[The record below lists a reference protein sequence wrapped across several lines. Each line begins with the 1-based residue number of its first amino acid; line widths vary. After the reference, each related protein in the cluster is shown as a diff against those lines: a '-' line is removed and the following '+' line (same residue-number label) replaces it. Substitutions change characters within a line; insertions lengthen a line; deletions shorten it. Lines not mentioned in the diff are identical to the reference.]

1 MADALAKADD
11 TWLGPDE
18 VRMLLDAYG
27 LPLVPERVAAT
38 ADDAATAAAELGFP
52 VVVKSAEP
60 GAHKTETG
68 GVALGLEDE
77 DAARAAAERIGFP
90 VVVQPFVEGGVEL
103 LGGVVQDAVFGPLV
117 AFGPGGVLAELIGE
131 ASFRT
136 SPLTDVD
143 ALELVTGGKAGRLVA
158 GFRGAPPADTA
169 ALVDLVLR
177 LALLGEERP
186 EVAELDLNPIIALPD
201 RCVVVDARVR
211 VQAPSRPFR
220 AKSW

>member
-1 MADALAKADD
+1 M
-11 TWLGPDE
+11 
-18 VRMLLDAYG
+18 
-27 LPLVPERVAAT
+27 
-38 ADDAATAAAELGFP
+38 
-52 VVVKSAEP
+52 
-60 GAHKTETG
+60 
-68 GVALGLEDE
+68 ALGLEDE
-77 DAARAAAERIGFP
+77 DAARAAAKRIGCP

-143 ALELVTGGKAGRLVA
+143 ALELVTSGKAGRLVA

-211 VQAPSRPFR
+211 VQAPSRPVS